1 MGVKEYKLK
10 NGRKAVF
17 EFDENG
23 VGKITIEVGKIT
35 IEAMDRMM
43 ELIGAKEIEDNKGE

>member
-23 VGKITIEVGKIT
+23 IGKIT
-35 IEAMDRMM
+35 IEAMDRLM
-43 ELIGAKEIEDNKGE
+43 EMAGAKETDNNKGE